1 MKKTNNNYKA
11 YINKYGERVM
21 RVSEVIKLIGKE
33 QITIWAN
40 MLGFKGIKYKDELE
54 RTANIGSLCHSVIE
68 MYFNKRYLAE
78 VDYEEFGIEDYESQL
93 EVRRALD
100 SFFAWLP
107 KFLEHHTYNVKFTE
121 RVVVAENFGGTID
134 CGIDGWDDPNKV
146 IFVDYKTSGSF
157 YLTQFLQLAGYVIAY
172 E

>member
-21 RVSEVIKLIGKE
+21 RVSEIIKLIGKE

-78 VDYEEFGIEDYESQL
+78 VDYDEFGIED
-93 EVRRALD
+93 
-100 SFFAWLP
+100 
-107 KFLEHHTYNVKFTE
+107 
-121 RVVVAENFGGTID
+121 I
-134 CGIDGWDDPNKV
+134 
-146 IFVDYKTSGSF
+146 
-157 YLTQFLQLAGYVIAY
+157 
-172 E
+172 